1 MERYIGN
8 LKARLSNMASIDANL
23 AHSALRMEL
32 LHHLP
37 REPDTSLPTQF
48 PVLGPQIPSHY
59 ITDIGA
65 GRTKVS
71 VLPRGVKQ
79 QLDLRFGSWTK
90 TWPMKLGIVEA
101 DERGGPSKG
110 MERVTLHTTIELQYR
125 LAIGSEYSQGDFPLY
140 RRDNSFISWKVNW
153 RGKDTTCYGQ
163 VVVYCKCYDW
173 TDIIV
178 VVRRYNRIYKNSFN
192 QLFVERD
199 DLGGLATIKHTEI
212 VNIIGRIGMNEFG
225 KEILYLILNRAETT
239 LEVYS
244 IIRSTTS
251 KFTNY

>member
-1 MERYIGN
+1 
-8 LKARLSNMASIDANL
+8 MASIDANL
-23 AHSALRMEL
+23 AHAALRMEL

-37 REPDTSLPTQF
+37 RDPDTYLPIKF
-48 PVLGPQIPSHY
+48 PVLGPRIPSHY
-59 ITDIGA
+59 ITDITADG
-65 GRTKVS
+65 TTIS

-79 QLDLRFGSWTK
+79 QLDLRFGNWTK

-101 DERGGPSKG
+101 DERDGPFKG
-110 MERVTLHTTIELQYR
+110 IERVALHTTIELQR
-125 LAIGSEYSQGDFPLY
+125 GLAIGSEYSQGDFPLY

-153 RGKDTTCYGQ
+153 RGRDTTCYGQ

-178 VVRRYNRIYKNSFN
+178 VVKRYNKINKNSFN

-199 DLGGLATIKHTEI
+199 DLGSLTTIKHTEI

-225 KEILYLILNRAETT
+225 KEILYLVLNRAETT

-244 IIRSTTS
+244 MICGVIS
-251 KFTNY
+251 KFADC